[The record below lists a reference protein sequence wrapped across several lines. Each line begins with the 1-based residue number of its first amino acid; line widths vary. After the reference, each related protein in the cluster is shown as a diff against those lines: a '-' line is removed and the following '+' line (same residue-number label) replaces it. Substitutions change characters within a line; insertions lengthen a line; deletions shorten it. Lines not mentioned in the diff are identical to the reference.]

1 MITMKRFKTRRLTSF
16 KFNNRML
23 LLIDVSL
30 DILFILYLVPL
41 INRGFE
47 YVMDLTKQSYITPKN
62 LIPFLTSLP
71 TIILIL
77 LLFIALPLFLF
88 IKLASLINYCNNQGN
103 HKSPFVVFAFG
114 FFETFDSLRKRKLAL
129 IVFSIPF
136 YFFTNLPVL
145 IGISYQSDLKAAFRN
160 LDESLFKKMI
170 VILLL
175 LLAIVSF
182 HGIFTIHNCINED
195 LSFKDGYLLSKKL
208 LRGRR
213 IRTLVLFFLTNLS
226 LTLIYFLFYYF
237 LLFLTAIMVYF
248 FTDKGMAVTVFLSA
262 YPKISFYAT
271 TFFSMFAFI
280 TNINLI
286 TSLYHTYQEESLEQI
301 LSRNKTFRLPIPC
314 LQKKHKYIVNLLLI
328 CIIIASLVN
337 FYLTIRN
344 DAFYLKSA
352 FTGIQISSHRGNSH
366 VAPENTIPALENA
379 IIANS
384 DYAEIDVQQTKDGTL
399 VLLHDNSLI
408 RTAGTNRYI
417 WDMSLDEVNQLD
429 VGSWFGVEFLDT
441 KIPTL
446 EEALI
451 YCKGKIKLNIEIK
464 KNKNQPGLEE
474 TLVALIEQ
482 YEYEYQCVVSSTNYE
497 ALMKVNELNNDIKI
511 GFILPAVYGKF
522 YEKPNI
528 DFFSIRSGYISLT
541 VVENAHKAGK
551 EVHAWTVN
559 TTREIERMKS
569 IGVDSIITDN
579 PTKAREIIYRDDTN
593 DTFIQLIRRMIKNRT
608 LYRFINQ

>member
-1 MITMKRFKTRRLTSF
+1 MKRFKARRLTSF

-77 LLFIALPLFLF
+77 LLFIALPMFLF
-88 IKLASLINYCNNQGN
+88 IKLASLINYCNHQGN
-103 HKSPFVVFAFG
+103 HKSPFVVFTFG
-114 FFETFDSLRKRKLAL
+114 FFETFDSLRKRKFVL
-129 IVFSIPF
+129 ILFSIPI

-145 IGISYQSDLKAAFRN
+145 IGISYQSDLKAN
-160 LDESLFKKMI
+160 ILDESLFKKI
-170 VILLL
+170 VVIMLL
-175 LLAIVSF
+175 LLAFVSF
-182 HGIFTIHNCINED
+182 RGIFTIHNCINED

-213 IRTLVLFFLTNLS
+213 IRTLVIFFLTNLS
-226 LTLIYFLFYYF
+226 LTLVYFLFYYF

-301 LSRNKTFRLPIPC
+301 LSRNKTFKLPIPR
-314 LQKKHKYIVNLLLI
+314 LQKKHKFIVNLLLI
-328 CIIIASLVN
+328 CIIVASLVN

-417 WDMSLDEVNQLD
+417 WDMTIDEVNQLD

-446 EEALI
+446 EEVLI

-497 ALMKVNELNNDIKI
+497 ALMKVNELNSDIKV
-511 GFILPAVYGKF
+511 GFILPAVYGNF

-528 DFFSIRSGYISLT
+528 DFFSIRSSYISLT

-593 DTFIQLIRRMIKNRT
+593 DSFIQLIRRMIKNRT